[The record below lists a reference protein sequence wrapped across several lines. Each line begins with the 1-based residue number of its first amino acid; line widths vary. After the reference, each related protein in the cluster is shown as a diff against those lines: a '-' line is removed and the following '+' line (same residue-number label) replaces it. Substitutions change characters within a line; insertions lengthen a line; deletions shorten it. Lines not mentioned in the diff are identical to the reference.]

1 MSTANGFTATVNV
14 NIDATSDRFETFT
27 IQGNDAGSNWNI
39 SIDSLGDSGMNFS
52 ITPAGQL
59 QYTNED
65 YAGFNLG
72 TITFKAIFV

>member
-1 MSTANGFTATVNV
+1 MDSGANW
-14 NIDATSDRFETFT
+14 D
-27 IQGNDAGSNWNI
+27 I
-39 SIDSLGDSGMNFS
+39 SIDSTGDSGVLFS

-72 TITFKAIFV
+72 TFTFKAIFV